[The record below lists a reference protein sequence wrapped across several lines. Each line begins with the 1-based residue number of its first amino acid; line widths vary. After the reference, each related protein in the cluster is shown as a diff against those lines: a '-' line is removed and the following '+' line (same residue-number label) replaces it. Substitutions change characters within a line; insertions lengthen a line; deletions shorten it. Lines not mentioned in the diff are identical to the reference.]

1 MDANAGDRLV
11 NQGGEPGQDDYGLP
25 RVDIQIPD
33 DARELDRDVQV
44 YYRELRA
51 VRRQERSRRWRTPLH
66 RTGMVVPLI
75 AGCLVLAML
84 ASMALTMF
92 SANPYFSG
100 TAGQNPSGAGRRA
113 ASPGSS
119 ANRSAR
125 PATAAPTI
133 SAQAGATPSESA
145 AGPLP
150 SQTISVSGK
159 PLTLSTLTSTALAIV
174 PANCRCGS
182 VVGQLLSQAAAAGIP
197 VYLVGKRGSLSELIS
212 LAPTDTKAT
221 TVLAI
226 DVKNVL
232 YATYKPVGLTL
243 LLIDSHGSVKET
255 HSLQPGFRLEAAL
268 KSLKPAK

>member
-1 MDANAGDRLV
+1 LDANAGDRLV

-51 VRRQERSRRWRTPLH
+51 IRRQERSRRWRTPLH

-100 TAGQNPSGAGRRA
+100 TAGQNPSAGRRPA
-113 ASPGSS
+113 TPGSS

-125 PATAAPTI
+125 PATAAPTTG
-133 SAQAGATPSESA
+133 AQAGATPSESA

-150 SQTISVSGK
+150 SQAISVSGR
-159 PLTLSTLTSTALAIV
+159 PVTLSTLTSTALAIV
-174 PANCRCGS
+174 PANCRCGNA
-182 VVGQLLSQAAAAGIP
+182 VGQLLSQAAAAGIP

-212 LAPTDTKAT
+212 LAPTNTKAT

-232 YATYKPVGLTL
+232 YTAYKPVGLTL
-243 LLIDSHGSVKET
+243 LLVDSHGSVKET